1 MKICPQCGE
10 NYDNNVEV
18 CPADRSVLA
27 RVNPNDP
34 LVGKLLA
41 GRYKVIAK
49 IGEGGMGAVYK
60 AIHNKMDRICAI
72 KTLTGLS
79 SDNEMA
85 VARFNREARNSSR
98 IDSPHAITIYDYGE
112 AENGLLYLAMEF
124 IDGKQLTDI
133 LEEET
138 VLGIDRTIHI
148 TNQIAEALTAAHALG
163 IIHRD
168 LKPDNIMITEKADK
182 SDYVKVLDFGIA
194 KTVADDG
201 AENVT
206 KTGFVLGTPAYM
218 SPEQLTGETL
228 DARSDVYSLAI
239 IVYEM
244 LSGQLPFEGDNLQA
258 KMIKRLMSD
267 PIRLRDVMPSVTDS
281 VERAVMAGLARDREK
296 RTPTVQAFASSLGD
310 AYSLSTISVGRRATG
325 KLDMSPT
332 NEGTMEWSTSQPII
346 ENDQPFPPT
355 TTDAPT
361 QIVNTQQRASFGESN
376 GEQSRTPRGGA
387 ARQTVP
393 NSQQAT
399 PDQFS
404 AAPQAILS
412 QQGTLAGPETSTLS
426 EPQKSGFRR
435 WWAVAGLVGIAVVVA
450 IIYFL
455 LVPTAKAY
463 SLVVSGAPPGS
474 EVFVND
480 ISRGKTGA
488 DGTLKVADVAPGS
501 AYIRISRDGFADF
514 NADVTIKKGV
524 EESVTALLLP
534 KEINL
539 NGAMVV
545 IPAGDFQMSADAPGQ
560 TKLVSLPDFYI
571 DKFEVTNG
579 QYKEFCDKTKRPYP
593 ESMFGAD
600 YFSNNPDVPV
610 VSVTWDDAAAY
621 ARWAGKRLPTEE
633 EWEKAA
639 SWDPKVRGKREWPW
653 GNDPDEN
660 KANLA
665 RGNPVLAPV
674 GAYAGDMSPYGVY
687 DLGGNVG
694 EWVESSYTPIID
706 NPPPGSNRKV
716 SSRMLRGGSIRT
728 RQIDQA
734 KTTYRGYLPREP
746 EEIIKRVLVVGFRCA
761 VSASDPKVQERLMN
775 PVPRQ

>member
-1 MKICPQCGE
+1 MKTCPKCGE
-10 NYDNNVEV
+10 NYDNSIEV
-18 CPADRSVLA
+18 CPADGSALIRA
-27 RVNPNDP
+27 NTNDP
-34 LVGKLLA
+34 LAGKLLA
-41 GRYKVIAK
+41 GRYKIINK

-60 AIHNKMDRICAI
+60 AIHNKMDRVCAI

-79 SDNEMA
+79 TDNEMA

-98 IDSPHAITIYDYGE
+98 IDSPHAITIYDFGE

-133 LEEET
+133 LEQEG
-138 VLGIDRTIHI
+138 VINLDRTIHI
-148 TNQIAEALTAAHALG
+148 TSQIAEALTAAHALG

-182 SDYVKVLDFGIA
+182 TDYVKVLDFGIA
-194 KTVADDG
+194 KTMADDG

-218 SPEQLTGETL
+218 SPEQLTGESL

-267 PIRLRDVMPSVTDS
+267 PIRLRDVMPSVSDS

-296 RTPTVQAFASSLGD
+296 RTPTVQAFASSLSD
-310 AYSLSTISVGRRATG
+310 AYNLSTISVGRRSTSR
-325 KLDMSPT
+325 LDVTPT
-332 NEGTMEWSTSQPII
+332 NEGTMEWTAAQSVPETEPM
-346 ENDQPFPPT
+346 FPQA

-361 QIVNTQQRASFGESN
+361 QVVNTQQRAYLSESN
-376 GEQSRTPRGGA
+376 HEQSRTPKSGA

-393 NSQQAT
+393 NSPA
-399 PDQFS
+399 PSPQFS
-404 AAPQAILS
+404 PAPQGAM
-412 QQGTLAGPETSTLS
+412 AGPETSTFS
-426 EPQKSGFRR
+426 ESQQGGSRR
-435 WWAVAGLVGIAVVVA
+435 WLAVAGLIGIVAVVA

-455 LVPTAKAY
+455 LVPGSKTYA
-463 SLVVSGAPPGS
+463 LVVSGAPPGS

-488 DGTLKVADVAPGS
+488 DGSLKVADVAPGS
-501 AYIRISRDGFADF
+501 AYVRVSRDGFADF
-514 NADVTIKKGV
+514 NVDVTLKKGV
-524 EESVTALLLP
+524 EENVTALLLP
-534 KEINL
+534 KEINY

-545 IPAGDFQMSADAPGQ
+545 IPGGEFPMSTETADQ
-560 TKLVSLPDFYI
+560 TKTVSLPDFYI

-593 ESMFGAD
+593 VSMFGREH
-600 YFSNNPDVPV
+600 FVNNPEVPV

-633 EWEKAA
+633 EWEKVA
-639 SWDPKVRGKREWPW
+639 SWDPNRRGKREWPW

-665 RGNPVLAPV
+665 RGNPVLAPG
-674 GAYAGDMSPYGVY
+674 GAYAGDVSAYGVH
-687 DLGGNVG
+687 DMAGNVG
-694 EWVESSYTPIID
+694 EWVAVDSSATPPISF
-706 NPPPGSNRKV
+706 PGMKGKV
-716 SSRMLRGGSIRT
+716 QSRMARGGGIGSP
-728 RQIDQA
+728 IDYA
-734 KTTYRGYLPREP
+734 KTTSRSYLPREP
-746 EEIIKRVLVVGFRCA
+746 DDDTKSKMLVGIRCV
-761 VSASDPKVQERLMN
+761 VSADDQKIQEQLRGAN
-775 PVPRQ
+775 K

>member
-1 MKICPQCGE
+1 MSGAPAIGSIMKTCPKCGE
-10 NYDNNVEV
+10 SYDNNVEV
-18 CPADRSVLA
+18 CPADGSALIRA
-27 RVNPNDP
+27 NTNDP

-41 GRYKVIAK
+41 GRYKIITK

-60 AIHNKMDRICAI
+60 AIHNKMDRVCAI

-79 SDNEMA
+79 SDNEVA

-98 IDSPHAITIYDYGE
+98 IDSPHAITIYDFGE

-124 IDGKQLTDI
+124 IDGKQLTDL
-133 LEEET
+133 LEKEG
-138 VLGIDRTIHI
+138 VIGIDRTIHI
-148 TNQIAEALTAAHALG
+148 TRQIAEALTAAHALG

-168 LKPDNIMITEKADK
+168 LKPDNIMITRKVDNT
-182 SDYVKVLDFGIA
+182 DYVKVLDFGIA
-194 KTVADDG
+194 KTMADDG

-218 SPEQLTGETL
+218 SPEQLTGENL

-258 KMIKRLMSD
+258 KMIKRLMTD
-267 PIRLRDVMPSVTDS
+267 PIRLRDVMPSVSDS
-281 VERAVMAGLARDREK
+281 VERAVMAGLARDRDK

-310 AYSLSTISVGRRATG
+310 AYNLSTISVGRKTTNR
-325 KLDMSPT
+325 LDKSPT
-332 NEGTMEWSTSQPII
+332 DEGTMQWTAAQHSPETNPIAP
-346 ENDQPFPPT
+346 QA

-361 QIVNTQQRASFGESN
+361 QVVNTQQRAYLSESN
-376 GEQSRTPRGGA
+376 SEQSRTPKGGA

-393 NSQQAT
+393 NSPAT
-399 PDQFS
+399 PPQFT
-404 AAPQAILS
+404 PVT
-412 QQGTLAGPETSTLS
+412 QGAMTGPETSTFS
-426 EPQKSGFRR
+426 EPEQGGSRR
-435 WWAVAGLVGIAVVVA
+435 WLAVAGIVGIVAIVA

-455 LVPTAKAY
+455 LVPGSKSYA
-463 SLVVSGAPPGS
+463 LVVSGAPPGS

-480 ISRGKTGA
+480 VSRGKTGP
-488 DGTLKVADVAPGS
+488 DGSLKVADVAPGS
-501 AYIRISRDGFADF
+501 ASVRISRDGFADF
-514 NADVTIKKGV
+514 NADVTLKKGV
-524 EESVTALLLP
+524 EENVTALLLP
-534 KEINL
+534 KEINY

-545 IPAGDFQMSADAPGQ
+545 IPAGEFPMSAETPGQ
-560 TKLVSLPDFYI
+560 TKTVSLPDFYI

-593 ESMFGAD
+593 VGMLGAE
-600 YFSNNPDVPV
+600 FFLNNPDVPV
-610 VSVTWDDAAAY
+610 VAVTWDDAAAY

-639 SWDPKVRGKREWPW
+639 SWDPNRRGKREWPW

-674 GAYAGDMSPYGVY
+674 GAYAGDVSAYGVH

-694 EWVESSYTPIID
+694 EWVDSSNTPLID
-706 NPPPGSNRKV
+706 NPPPAPKGKV
-716 SSRMLRGGSIRT
+716 QSRMARGGSIRT

-734 KTTYRGYLPREP
+734 KTTFRGYLPREP
-746 EEIIKRVLVVGFRCA
+746 DESIKGALVVGFRCA
-761 VSASDPKVQERLMN
+761 VSASDPKVQERI
-775 PVPRQ
+775 Q